1 MINPTG
7 KKLEKIIFKL
17 FDDASQGVDRYNHN
31 GSLWAI
37 FTNEMKWVVEYT
49 KDQTLWYNYSFFKDE
64 MELVSLDCVEDKD
77 LIKKWFESR
86 FLGIP
91 KVEDF
96 CEPFFDQ
103 DQYVEDT
110 IQNGV
115 KQTELSKRDFFPKDI
130 LQNGVKETKSLQ
142 IHLKKSIK
150 DTIQKGVRHTRKW
163 CDDCGPRVEDTIQ
176 NGVRMTKSTIISQ
189 DSKVEDTIQN
199 GVKETIGTL
208 RRTCKW
214 GVDDI
219 IKNGV
224 KETKTRYFLRNLKIE
239 DTIQDKEKD
248 TQLLPIEQ
256 SVYVENIIQNGV
268 KHTEDGDWLD
278 GDERFNNIIQN
289 GVKET
294 YDDCSNN
301 IARVEGIVRIGEK
314 IS

>member
-31 GSLWAI
+31 GSLWVI

-49 KDQTLWYNYSFFKDE
+49 KDQTLWYNYGFFKDE
-64 MELVSLDCVEDKD
+64 MELIGLDCVEDKD

-91 KVEDF
+91 KVKNFFD
-96 CEPFFDQ
+96 PFFDQ
-103 DQYVEDT
+103 DQYVEDA

-115 KQTELSKRDFFPKDI
+115 KHTQDNNLS
-130 LQNGVKETKSLQ
+130 ESE
-142 IHLKKSIK
+142 S
-150 DTIQKGVRHTRKW
+150 
-163 CDDCGPRVEDTIQ
+163 
-176 NGVRMTKSTIISQ
+176 
-189 DSKVEDTIQN
+189 VEDTIQN

-208 RRTCKW
+208 RRTKL

-219 IKNGV
+219 IQKGV
-224 KETKTRYFLRNLKIE
+224 KETKSMCGKRNGRV
-239 DTIQDKEKD
+239 D
-248 TQLLPIEQ
+248 
-256 SVYVENIIQNGV
+256 NIVQNGV

-278 GDERFNNIIQN
+278 GDERIEDIIQE

-294 YDDCSNN
+294 REVTFLNQMFIEETIIN
-301 IARVEGIVRIGEK
+301 GFKETK
-314 IS
+314 

>member
-31 GSLWAI
+31 GSLWVI
-37 FTNEMKWVVEYT
+37 FTNETKWVVEFT
-49 KDQTLWYNYSFFKDE
+49 KDQTLWYNYNFFKDE
-64 MELVSLDCVEDKD
+64 MELLGLDCVENKD
-77 LIKKWFESR
+77 LIQKWFESR

-115 KQTELSKRDFFPKDI
+115 KLTELSKRDFFPKDI
-130 LQNGVKETKSLQ
+130 IQNGVKRTLPE
-142 IHLKKSIK
+142 SIADSFAIK
-150 DTIQKGVRHTRKW
+150 
-163 CDDCGPRVEDTIQ
+163 DTIQ

-189 DSKVEDTIQN
+189 DSKVKYTIQN
-199 GVKETIGTL
+199 GVKETKSMCGK
-208 RRTCKW
+208 RNGR
-214 GVDDI
+214 VD
-219 IKNGV
+219 
-224 KETKTRYFLRNLKIE
+224 
-239 DTIQDKEKD
+239 
-248 TQLLPIEQ
+248 
-256 SVYVENIIQNGV
+256 NIVQNGV

-278 GDERFNNIIQN
+278 GDERIEDIIQE

-294 YDDCSNN
+294 REVIFLNQIFIEETIIN
-301 IARVEGIVRIGEK
+301 GFKETK
-314 IS
+314 